1 MSGSRPD
8 PVAVLVVGSINVD
21 QVVTVDSLPAP
32 GETVTGGQF
41 AISGG
46 GKGANQAVAA
56 ARAGAEVALIGGV
69 GRDAHGDLAISALA
83 DIGVDIGGVIR
94 DGAPTGV
101 ALITVDAEGHN
112 QIAVASGANAS
123 LDPEAVAAEVSR
135 RATDRCVLVLSNE
148 LSDEVNLAA
157 IESAPGA
164 RVILDPAPARDL
176 DSRIQAASPILTPNE
191 DEACEMTGIDDP
203 KRAATRLHEI
213 TGSPAITTLGGD
225 GAILAGSGGIS
236 AFPAPP
242 VAAVDTTG
250 AGDTLAGT
258 LAARLALGDSIEDG
272 LTSAIEAA
280 AHSVMSAG
288 AGWSL
293 G

>member
-1 MSGSRPD
+1 MI
-8 PVAVLVVGSINVD
+8 VVGSINVD
-21 QVVTVDSLPAP
+21 QVVTVASLPAP
-32 GETVTGGQF
+32 GETVTGGRF
-41 AISGG
+41 ATWGG

-56 ARAGAEVALIGGV
+56 ARAGGSVALV
-69 GRDAHGDLAISALA
+69 GAVGSDSNGELAVAALA
-83 DIGVDIGGVIR
+83 GNGVDVGGVIR
-94 DGAPTGV
+94 GDDPTGV

-123 LDPEAVAAEVSR
+123 LDPAAVAKEVSR

-164 RVILDPAPARDL
+164 TVILDPAPARDL
-176 DSRIQAASPILTPNE
+176 HPRIFGASPVLTPNE
-191 DEACEMTGIDDP
+191 DEACEMTGINDP
-203 KRAATRLHEI
+203 ERATIRLHEI
-213 TGSPAITTLGGD
+213 TGSPAITTMGGD
-225 GAILAGSGGIS
+225 GAILVGSGGVSI
-236 AFPAPP
+236 FPAPP
-242 VAAVDTTG
+242 VTAVDTTG

-258 LAARLALGDSIEDG
+258 LAARLALGDSIEAG

-280 AHSVMSAG
+280 GHSVMSAG